1 MRLRRRVP
9 LYAVAVSWVVG
20 VAGTVLWMGPAR
32 SHPRVAV
39 KEQVPAPKVDCGH
52 SVQRLAGFGHVRPML
67 SVEATCE
74 AVRFADLRTEL
85 SAHLLAAQS
94 TSRVKRASIY
104 VRDLESD
111 EWLAINGLERFDPG
125 SLMKVPTMLTML
137 MMAEQDPA
145 LFAHRF
151 RMDLLMEFPNQQF
164 PPTQELEDGKE
175 YTLGELLQA
184 SIGRS
189 SNRAEALMLR
199 HAGAENYRK
208 LLLTIGLPDFVAAA
222 RTYPITA
229 PEYAQFF
236 KALYNASVLSPRNA
250 DLALGLLVHS
260 DFDKGLRKGI
270 PAGIEVAS
278 KFGETGNEG
287 DRQLHEAAIVYAQGH
302 PYLIVVMTNGRTAE
316 PLAEFLGTTAG
327 IVHAF
332 MTGKRPA

>member
-1 MRLRRRVP
+1 MVFGRKVP
-9 LYAVAVSWVVG
+9 AYVVVLSWVVG
-20 VAGTVLWMGPAR
+20 VAGTLLWMGPAR
-32 SHPRVAV
+32 SHPHVVAEEHV
-39 KEQVPAPKVDCGH
+39 SAPKIDCGH
-52 SVQRLAGFGHVRPML
+52 SVKRLAGFGRVRPML
-67 SVEATCE
+67 SFEETCE
-74 AVRFADLRTEL
+74 AARFTDLRTQL
-85 SAHLLAAQS
+85 SAHLVAAQS
-94 TSRVKRASIY
+94 TGKVKRASIY

-111 EWLAINGLERFDPG
+111 EWLAINELERFDPG

-137 MMAEQDPA
+137 MMAEQDPT
-145 LFAHRF
+145 LSTRPF
-151 RMDLLMEFPNQQF
+151 RMDLRMEFPHQQF
-164 PPTQELEDGKE
+164 PPAQELEDGKE
-175 YTLGELLQA
+175 YTLVELLQA
-184 SIGRS
+184 SICRS

-208 LLLTIGLPDFVAAA
+208 LLLTIGLPDFAADA
-222 RTYPITA
+222 RSYSITA

-260 DFDKGLRKGI
+260 DFDLGFRKGI

-302 PYLIVVMTNGRTAE
+302 PYLMVVMTNGPTAE
-316 PLAEFLGTTAG
+316 PLAGFLGSTAG
-327 IVHAF
+327 MVHAF